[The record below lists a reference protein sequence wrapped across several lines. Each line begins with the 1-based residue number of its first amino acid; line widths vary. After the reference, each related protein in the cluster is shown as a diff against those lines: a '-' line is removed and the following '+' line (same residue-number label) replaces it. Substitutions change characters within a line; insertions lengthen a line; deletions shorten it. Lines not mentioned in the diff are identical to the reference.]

1 LETPQD
7 LRNNIVVK
15 IQPGRRGG
23 TREQIVAHILAKG
36 PQTAANLATE
46 LSITPAGIR
55 RHLDSLVQEGILL
68 AKNPFQIAGE
78 EHGRGRPSKVFAIS
92 ERGRERFQQS
102 YDDLASAALEFMGR
116 DLMKGFA
123 RKRITELLPL
133 DIMKSRSNVSSKIEA
148 LSKVLSEQGYSAIVH
163 RRQNSRSR
171 GVELCQNHCP
181 IAHVASE
188 YPEFCEAETERFSEL
203 LGTHVQRLATIAHG
217 DGVCTTFIP
226 QQEVLPAK
234 QKPHRQKKAK
244 A

>member
-1 LETPQD
+1 M
-7 LRNNIVVK
+7 K
-15 IQPGRRGG
+15 IQAARRGG

-36 PQTAANLATE
+36 PQTAADLASE

-55 RHLDSLVQEGILL
+55 RHLDSLVREGILL
-68 AKNPFQIAGE
+68 AKNPYQIAGE
-78 EHGRGRPSKVFAIS
+78 GHGRGRPSKVFAIS
-92 ERGRERFQQS
+92 ENGRERFQQS
-102 YDDLASAALEFMGR
+102 YDDLASAALDFMGR
-116 DLMKGFA
+116 DLMRSFA
-123 RKRITELLPL
+123 RQRINDLLPTQ
-133 DIMKSRSNVSSKIEA
+133 IVTGRTNVSSKVEA
-148 LSKVLSEQGYSAIVH
+148 LSKALTEQGYSAMVH
-163 RRQNSRSR
+163 RRANSRSS

-226 QQEVLPAK
+226 QQEVVVGK
-234 QKPHRQKKAK
+234 EKTHRRKKAK